1 MFKIAT
7 EKVNTNLRSKKK
19 DTAEYGFKL
28 LKPNERKK
36 GFSRIFDA
44 EYQ

>member
-7 EKVNTNLRSKKK
+7 EKVNTQLKTKKK
-19 DTAEYGFKL
+19 DINEYGFKL

-36 GFSRIFDA
+36 GFSRIFDT
-44 EYQ
+44 EY